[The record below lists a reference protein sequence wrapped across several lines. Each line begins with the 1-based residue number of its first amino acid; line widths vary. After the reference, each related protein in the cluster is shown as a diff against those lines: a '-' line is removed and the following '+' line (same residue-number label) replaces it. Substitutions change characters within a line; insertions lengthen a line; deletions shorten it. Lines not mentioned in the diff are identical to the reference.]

1 MTDLINK
8 VLNMSDVDA
17 KILLTKYEP
26 LLQVSGNVSNDYQK
40 IILYLAVL
48 DSGINYIKEN
58 HPDINIDLKCWSI
71 VVLKHEF
78 QQNKIDS
85 DSSIKISID
94 KFIEHCNLEYQK
106 YLDDIG
112 IYSCEYHRDREFI
125 FKYLNM

>member
-1 MTDLINK
+1 MFPMIIKKLYCIAYWISELLHLKKLIQIFIDLICGQLSYKTTNVNK
-8 VLNMSDVDA
+8 
-17 KILLTKYEP
+17 KRIER
-26 LLQVSGNVSNDYQK
+26 
-40 IILYLAVL
+40 
-48 DSGINYIKEN
+48 
-58 HPDINIDLKCWSI
+58 
-71 VVLKHEF
+71 
-78 QQNKIDS
+78 